1 MLEALFIGISFTIKF
16 NSCMN
21 NECKYIEPPTL
32 KFWNFISLKIGDTF
46 TKDRGI
52 YGKPLTI

>member
-1 MLEALFIGISFTIKF
+1 MLEALFIGISLTIKF

-46 TKDRGI
+46 TKDIGI
-52 YGKPLTI
+52 YGKP